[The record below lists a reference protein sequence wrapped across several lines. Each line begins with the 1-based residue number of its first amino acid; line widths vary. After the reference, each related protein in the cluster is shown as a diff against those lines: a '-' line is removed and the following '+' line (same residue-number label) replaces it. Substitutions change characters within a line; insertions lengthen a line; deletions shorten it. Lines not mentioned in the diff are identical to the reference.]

1 MGEPRIINE
10 KCPVINEFISLYCEY
25 STSPNASGTKLISA
39 ECNRGYICDSS
50 SDEECPIL
58 KKLIR

>member
-1 MGEPRIINE
+1 MNKYRVISKE
-10 KCPVINEFISLYCEY
+10 CPVINETISLTCKY
-25 STSPNASGTKLISA
+25 SAPPGTFGSKLMSA
-39 ECNRGYICDSS
+39 ECNRGYICDSC